1 VLCEST
7 RRVLVLRQGVAMIA
21 RCAALIVI
29 AGPGLATALEPP
41 RFPGRDT
48 TVAVSRATGKIAV
61 CSGGALD
68 VWDRLDAASPA
79 VRVDV
84 SGSRPAVMEFC
95 GNTIH
100 LVAHEV
106 QGLARVHIALHF
118 DGRERLAWPNEG
130 ISPVFPGEL
139 SRLTLDGR
147 GVAGALVLDSA
158 VRLAFGLA
166 SDIPNGAGVV
176 ASYRFAGERLIGRG
190 SELFREVLALA
201 PDDMLIALRDGGMLR
216 YGPGGVAWRF
226 DEAGKIPWRATDSA
240 DGLVLTIT
248 GQGEVV
254 ALALDGGTVK
264 WRWRDADSDG
274 VGVAPRDARLLRGGL
289 VLVARG
295 GAAGDVVLVDPAAGR
310 IVSRDVRAMAR
321 ELGIEPV
328 VEAGD
333 PLAGVLDVS
342 GGESRRTVLIRGVDG
357 WRVVPI
363 S

>member
-1 VLCEST
+1 
-7 RRVLVLRQGVAMIA
+7 MIA
-21 RCAALIVI
+21 RCAALILI
-29 AGPGLATALEPP
+29 AVPVMAAALEPP

-61 CSGGALD
+61 CSGGTLD

-84 SGSRPAVMEFC
+84 TGSRPAVVEFR

-106 QGLARVHIALHF
+106 QGLAQVHIALHV
-118 DGRERLAWPNEG
+118 DGRERLAWPNDG
-130 ISPVFPGEL
+130 ISAVFPGEL

-147 GVAGALVLDSA
+147 GVAGALVLDPA
-158 VRLAFGLA
+158 VRSAFGLA
-166 SDIPNGAGVV
+166 GDIPDGAGVA

-216 YGPGGVAWRF
+216 YGPSGVAWRL
-226 DEAGKIPWRATDSA
+226 DEPGTVPWRPTDSA
-240 DGLVLTIT
+240 DGLVVAVT
-248 GQGEVV
+248 GRGELV
-254 ALALDGGTVK
+254 ALSLDGGAVK
-264 WRWRDADSDG
+264 WRWRDADSNG

-295 GAAGDVVLVDPAAGR
+295 GVAGDVVLVDPAAGR
-310 IVSRDVRAMAR
+310 IVSRDVGAMAR

-328 VEAGD
+328 VAAGD
-333 PLAGVLDVS
+333 PLAGVIEVA
-342 GGESRRTVLIRGVDG
+342 GGESRRTVLIRGTDG